1 MHCFDCLRSICS
13 DIGET
18 SISLF
23 QQIKKCIDFWI
34 HSVCSIH
41 GRHQINEL
49 VGFVFG
55 WLYIVHVFFF
65 IEQAGRGDRG
75 GRADGA
81 DQNVFEKCKNLTN
94 ATNEDIKT
102 ILSHK
107 VPETRESKCF
117 LACLQKTFGV
127 VRIS

>member
-1 MHCFDCLRSICS
+1 MA
-13 DIGET
+13 
-18 SISLF
+18 
-23 QQIKKCIDFWI
+23 
-34 HSVCSIH
+34 
-41 GRHQINEL
+41 
-49 VGFVFG
+49 
-55 WLYIVHVFFF
+55 LYCARFFF
-65 IEQAGRGDRG
+65 TKQASRGDRGDRG
-75 GRADGA
+75 GRGGRADGADGA

-117 LACLQKTFGV
+117 LACLQKTFGI